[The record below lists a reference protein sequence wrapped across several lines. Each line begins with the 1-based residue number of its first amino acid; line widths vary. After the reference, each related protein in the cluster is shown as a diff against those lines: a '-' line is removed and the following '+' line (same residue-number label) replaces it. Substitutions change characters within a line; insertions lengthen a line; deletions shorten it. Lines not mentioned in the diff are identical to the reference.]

1 MLGITWTRGHV
12 CRSAGQLRNGGG
24 GRNAC
29 LTGPSSLHKPARVTV
44 PLGERAPNADL
55 VGLPEQNVDMAD
67 PKKRLIVVGD
77 RVLIQPEEGED
88 RTKVG
93 LYLPATAVDS
103 QAVQGGAVLAT
114 GPGNAL
120 SAPTEVDE
128 EPWKTGAPE
137 PRYVPLQARIGD
149 YAIFFRRAAVE
160 ITFEGDRYLVVPQ
173 AAILTLVR
181 EEDEQD
187 DDLVLL

>member
-1 MLGITWTRGHV
+1 M
-12 CRSAGQLRNGGG
+12 S
-24 GRNAC
+24 
-29 LTGPSSLHKPARVTV
+29 
-44 PLGERAPNADL
+44 E
-55 VGLPEQNVDMAD
+55 

-77 RVLIQPEEGED
+77 RVLVQPEEGED

-103 QAVQGGAVLAT
+103 QAVQGGKVLAT
-114 GPGNAL
+114 GPGNAM
-120 SAPTEVDE
+120 SAPTELSD
-128 EPWKTGAPE
+128 EPWKIGASE

-160 ITFEGDRYLVVPQ
+160 ITFEGERYLVVPQ

-181 EEDEQD
+181 EEDDQD
-187 DDLVLL
+187 DRSF